1 MPRTAFAG
9 ALLLFALVGCAP
21 KEAPVATAPAVDTA
35 AVMAGLADAWSRWAV
50 ADTAGDLDALMDVFA
65 EDGRVDAMG
74 FPPMLGRE
82 AARATFAPLYAQ
94 VDYLEASA
102 TPEMTVVISNELA
115 HQTGT
120 VLERYTMK
128 GRKGEMTDHARY
140 AAAFVKGADGLW
152 RWAYM
157 MYMIDSTVTKK

>member
-1 MPRTAFAG
+1 
-9 ALLLFALVGCAP
+9 
-21 KEAPVATAPAVDTA
+21 VDSA
-35 AVMAGLADAWSRWAV
+35 AVIAGVAEAWNRWAV
-50 ADTAGDLDALMDVFA
+50 ADTAGNLDAIMDLVT
-65 EDGRVDAMG
+65 EDGRMDAKG

-82 AARATFAPLYAQ
+82 AARAVYTPLYAQ
-94 VDYLEASA
+94 VDYLEARA

-120 VLERYTMK
+120 VMERYTMK
-128 GRKGEMTDHARY
+128 GQQGEMMDHARY

-157 MYMIDSTVTKK
+157 MYMVDSTVTKK